1 MTGAD
6 WLHVDVMDNH
16 FVPNLTIGLP
26 VVEALLKR
34 TDIPMDC
41 HLMIDNP
48 DRWAPPYAE
57 AGAYNVTFHAEAT
70 DNPVGVARDIRAAG
84 AKAGLSVKPGTPI
97 EPYLEILREF
107 DTMLIMS
114 VEPGF
119 GGQKFIPEV
128 LAKVGIVRR
137 LVDSGELTIVV
148 EIDGGINEDTIEEAA
163 EAGVDCF
170 VAGSAVYS
178 AEDPAAAVE
187 SLRRQAAVGVQ
198 APAAMNLE
206 AAMRLAVEQADR
218 VKGST
223 YPNPPVGAVIL
234 DRDGE
239 IAGVG
244 ATEPPGGPHA
254 EVVALRRAGQRAVGG
269 TAVVTLEPCNHH
281 GRTPPCV
288 DALVASGVSRVAY
301 AVADPNPQAAG
312 GASRLAESGIEV
324 EAGVS
329 AEVVAGGPLREW
341 LHKQRTGL
349 PHVTW
354 KFAASVDG
362 RSAAADGSSQ
372 WITSEAARADVHRR
386 RAVADAII
394 VGTGTVFVDDPALTA
409 RLPDGTLAERQPLRV
424 VVGER
429 EISPEARVLDDDS
442 RTMVIR
448 TRDPHEVIKALSDRT
463 DVILEG
469 GPTLAGAFLRAG
481 VIDRILAYVAPILLG
496 GPIAAVDDVGVLSIA
511 NAQRWRFDGIDPI
524 GPDLLV
530 SLVPA

>member
-1 MTGAD
+1 
-6 WLHVDVMDNH
+6 
-16 FVPNLTIGLP
+16 
-26 VVEALLKR
+26 
-34 TDIPMDC
+34 
-41 HLMIDNP
+41 
-48 DRWAPPYAE
+48 
-57 AGAYNVTFHAEAT
+57 
-70 DNPVGVARDIRAAG
+70 
-84 AKAGLSVKPGTPI
+84 
-97 EPYLEILREF
+97 
-107 DTMLIMS
+107 
-114 VEPGF
+114 
-119 GGQKFIPEV
+119 
-128 LAKVGIVRR
+128 
-137 LVDSGELTIVV
+137 
-148 EIDGGINEDTIEEAA
+148 
-163 EAGVDCF
+163 
-170 VAGSAVYS
+170 
-178 AEDPAAAVE
+178 
-187 SLRRQAAVGVQ
+187 
-198 APAAMNLE
+198 MNLD

-218 VKGST
+218 VKGNT

-244 ATEPPGGPHA
+244 ATEPPGSPHA
-254 EVVALRRAGQRAVGG
+254 EVVALRRAGERAIGG

-288 DALVASGVSRVAY
+288 DALVTSGVSRVVY

-312 GASRLAESGIEV
+312 GALRLADSGIEV

-329 AEVVAGGPLREW
+329 TDAVAGGPLREW

-429 EISPEARVLDDDS
+429 EISPEARILDDDS

-463 DVILEG
+463 DVLLEG

-511 NAQRWRFDGIDPI
+511 HAQRWRFDGIEPI
-524 GPDLLV
+524 GPDLLL
-530 SLVPA
+530 SLVPG